1 MVRKVESREKR
12 QNRVA
17 SRLRSGLRLAP
28 TTARKT
34 LCPLSLPYLRL
45 QDPRGGLGNS
55 KNRNLE
61 RLGVPLARLGGPT
74 KGGLGNSKSRNLEFG
89 GPSGCGPSSGGLGNS
104 ETRNLEFGGCFLA
117 DPQHDPQRALG
128 NSETR
133 NLEFAEEYPGESAPL
148 SWKLCRILRPAPKR
162 QSSYP
167 LLRVKLSR
175 AVGS

>member
-1 MVRKVESREKR
+1 MVLKVESREKR

-34 LCPLSLPYLRL
+34 LCPLSLPYLRF

-89 GPSGCGPSSGGLGNS
+89 GPSGCGPKWGPRKLLADPDRGPSRKLGNS
-104 ETRNLEFGGCFLA
+104 RIWNLQRSILA
-117 DPQHDPQRALG
+117 NLHRYLG
-128 NSETR
+128 NFVESCARRPSVNPHTR
-133 NLEFAEEYPGESAPL
+133 CCVLN
-148 SWKLCRILRPAPKR
+148 
-162 QSSYP
+162 
-167 LLRVKLSR
+167 
-175 AVGS
+175 